1 MTEQRVIDIIIVGG
15 AVIGASVHFL
25 RATRTTV
32 KGGTFVLLRQ
42 GCYCD
47 VRSIVNSCSA
57 CLISLV
63 KKFIDAVN
71 RQKLMT
77 CSASPRTNRFY
88 SQIIVTG
95 NTWKLEDPIVVIVRH
110 SNSFWSS
117 ASLASPKFKP
127 RFFALEE

>member
-63 KKFIDAVN
+63 KKIIDARICQPLKTDDVFGVISDKSILLPN
-71 RQKLMT
+71 R
-77 CSASPRTNRFY
+77 RY
-88 SQIIVTG
+88 G
-95 NTWKLEDPIVVIVRH
+95 
-110 SNSFWSS
+110 
-117 ASLASPKFKP
+117 
-127 RFFALEE
+127 